1 MVDANRRVPAA
12 QLAAFALSYL
22 LVGLC
27 TAGSAIFQGVASER
41 INLGLRK
48 KLWRKI
54 IYTQQ
59 SCYDADGGETLVSR
73 VTTDCDYAS
82 KLLTTI
88 VGLVSLAFSM
98 ATYLTQMYAMN
109 VTLSNYMLLLIPFSA
124 LIGWGYA
131 KLRFLIAQKTQAM
144 LARTTTYLV
153 ERTAN
158 LALIKTAN
166 AQQQEIERGRA
177 NFQEQYVMQIKTGL
191 MTSLYT
197 ALQTLYNIVS
207 IIIPFSVG
215 AVLVSQGV
223 LTAGVVIAFYSISGS
238 VGVAFTNV
246 INYAGEVRQAN
257 GALPGSSTP

>member
-1 MVDANRRVPAA
+1 MNVVFLR
-12 QLAAFALSYL
+12 
-22 LVGLC
+22 VGLPEGNP
-27 TAGSAIFQGVASER
+27 A
-41 INLGLRK
+41 LLRLIQPLHQFEQDVYK
-48 KLWRKI
+48 R
-54 IYTQQ
+54 Q
-59 SCYDADGGETLVSR
+59 
-73 VTTDCDYAS
+73 
-82 KLLTTI
+82 
-88 VGLVSLAFSM
+88 
-98 ATYLTQMYAMN
+98 
-109 VTLSNYMLLLIPFSA
+109 TLSNYMLLLIPFSA

-257 GALPGSSTP
+257 GALARVINTMKLPDEQGRNGRDLDQPDEDIQLVDVTFGSVSYTHLMGDGNNGLARKAGENGVAHLRSGLRVQG

>member
-1 MVDANRRVPAA
+1 MKRQHVDYRPEKARFGEYLAMFQGIKMPWLFIILIFVATVCSTFAALNISMFTGDMVDANGRVPAA

-98 ATYLTQMYAMN
+98 VTYLTQMYAM
-109 VTLSNYMLLLIPFSA
+109 MLPCPTTCCCSSPSA
-124 LIGWGYA
+124 P
-131 KLRFLIAQKTQAM
+131 
-144 LARTTTYLV
+144 
-153 ERTAN
+153 
-158 LALIKTAN
+158 
-166 AQQQEIERGRA
+166 
-177 NFQEQYVMQIKTGL
+177 
-191 MTSLYT
+191 S
-197 ALQTLYNIVS
+197 
-207 IIIPFSVG
+207 
-215 AVLVSQGV
+215 
-223 LTAGVVIAFYSISGS
+223 SGGGMPS
-238 VGVAFTNV
+238 CA
-246 INYAGEVRQAN
+246 
-257 GALPGSSTP
+257 SS

>member
-1 MVDANRRVPAA
+1 MKKQHVDYRPEKARFGEYLAMFQGIKMPWLFIILIFVATVCSTFAALNISMFTGDMVDANGRVPAA

-109 VTLSNYMLLLIPFSA
+109 VTLSNYMLLFIPFSA

-131 KLRFLIAQKTQAM
+131 KPVSYTHLCGGERHHFLPLCGQDHCY
-144 LARTTTYLV
+144 RH
-153 ERTAN
+153 
-158 LALIKTAN
+158 
-166 AQQQEIERGRA
+166 
-177 NFQEQYVMQIKTGL
+177 
-191 MTSLYT
+191 
-197 ALQTLYNIVS
+197 
-207 IIIPFSVG
+207 P
-215 AVLVSQGV
+215 
-223 LTAGVVIAFYSISGS
+223 
-238 VGVAFTNV
+238 
-246 INYAGEVRQAN
+246 
-257 GALPGSSTP
+257 

>member
-1 MVDANRRVPAA
+1 MKKQHVDYRPEKARFGEYLAMFRGIKMPWLFIILIFVATVCSTFAALNISMFTGDMVDANGRVPAA

-41 INLGLRK
+41 INLGLRE

-158 LALIKTAN
+158 LPLIKTAN
-166 AQQQEIERGRA
+166 AKSDRSH
-177 NFQEQYVMQIKTGL
+177 V
-191 MTSLYT
+191 
-197 ALQTLYNIVS
+197 
-207 IIIPFSVG
+207 
-215 AVLVSQGV
+215 VL
-223 LTAGVVIAFYSISGS
+223 
-238 VGVAFTNV
+238 
-246 INYAGEVRQAN
+246 
-257 GALPGSSTP
+257 